1 MTSVDGH
8 KPKITQIYIF
18 ELLQTLKLAPNPI
31 YRSILKAR
39 KGRHSNGY
47 ANRRKKQ
54 KRSEGS
60 SQCSMSC

>member
-39 KGRHSNGY
+39 KGRHSNGVC
-47 ANRRKKQ
+47 KQ
-54 KRSEGS
+54 KEKTEEE
-60 SQCSMSC
+60 